1 MRGTILRSAIL
12 AALLVGAAPGA
23 MAQAQTAV
31 AQDVARQ
38 ALAQGLA
45 AQYEVALIRERKMA
59 DDRET
64 EQLGALEARLKAARA
79 QAGASAS
86 AARQVTASLEA
97 ARADYA
103 KLAAQVVQH
112 DPTAQVDVEAIHRQ
126 AESVAAKASPQMAA
140 ALQRFADGDRAGAW
154 PALQQLTEAE
164 QSAPDV
170 SVADKA
176 RDLRQMASLRDVM
189 RAHGE
194 ASSADVLAL
203 YDASVALDPT
213 SVKAQLERARLAR
226 DIGDLGRARVAAQE
240 AVRVAV
246 TDNERAEAMRWVAEQ
261 AAAQH
266 DYAEAGATYDKAL
279 TIFRRLAADDPA
291 ASMQNRVAEVLQ
303 DQGDLKVMTG
313 DFTAARAAYAEG
325 LTIRAKLAADAPKDV
340 ALQDE
345 LASFYQR
352 IGDLD
357 EKTGDLGGAQGAYQQ
372 GLAIRQAL
380 SNADPTNADL
390 QYYTSAFMRRLGDLA
405 VSQGDLATAR
415 KEYEA
420 CLAIR
425 QKLSAAN
432 PSSAQLQAAVSLDLE
447 DLAGVALSAGDA
459 KTARE
464 DYAAS
469 LAIRQKL
476 GAADP
481 TNAAMQQL
489 ILRAMA
495 RLARSSGFQADWGQ
509 VAAQYRKIKDAGQLT
524 PGDEKVFD
532 ALRAHG
538 LAEGL

>member
-1 MRGTILRSAIL
+1 M
-12 AALLVGAAPGA
+12 
-23 MAQAQTAV
+23 
-31 AQDVARQ
+31 
-38 ALAQGLA
+38 
-45 AQYEVALIRERKMA
+45 
-59 DDRET
+59 
-64 EQLGALEARLKAARA
+64 
-79 QAGASAS
+79 
-86 AARQVTASLEA
+86 
-97 ARADYA
+97 
-103 KLAAQVVQH
+103 AAQVVQH
-112 DPTAQVDVEAIHRQ
+112 DPTVQIDVNALRQQAQ
-126 AESVAAKASPQMAA
+126 SVAAKASPQMLA
-140 ALQRFADGDRAGAW
+140 ALQRFADGDRVGAW
-154 PALQQLTEAE
+154 PELQKLTEAE
-164 QSAPDV
+164 QAAANV
-170 SVADKA
+170 TVADKA
-176 RDLRQMASLRDVM
+176 RDLRQLASLRDVM

-203 YDASVALDPT
+203 YDASVELDPT
-213 SVKAQLERARLAR
+213 NVKAQLERARLAR
-226 DIGDLGRARVAAQE
+226 DVGDLTRARAAAAE
-240 AVRVAV
+240 AQRVAT
-246 TDNERAEAMRWVAEQ
+246 TDNERADAMRQVAED

-266 DYAEAGATYDKAL
+266 DYEAAATDYDQSLA
-279 TIFRRLAADDPA
+279 IFRRLVTGD
-291 ASMQNRVAEVLQ
+291 ASVSLQNRLAAVLQ
-303 DQGDLKVMTG
+303 DEGDLKVATG
-313 DFTAARAAYAEG
+313 DFKGARAAYDEG
-325 LTIRAKLAADAPKDV
+325 LAIRQKLTAAAPKDV
-340 ALQDE
+340 GLQDE

-352 IGDLD
+352 IGDLQ
-357 EKTGDLGGAQGAYQQ
+357 EKIGDLTGAQAAYQQ

-380 SNADPTNADL
+380 SGADPSNADL
-390 QYYTSAFMRRLGDLA
+390 EYYTSAFMRRLGDLA
-405 VSQGDLATAR
+405 VKQGDLATAR

-447 DLAGVALSAGDA
+447 DIAGVALSQNDD

-495 RLARSSGFQADWGQ
+495 RLARASGFQADWGQ
-509 VAAQYRKIKDAGQLT
+509 VAVQYKKIKAAGQLT